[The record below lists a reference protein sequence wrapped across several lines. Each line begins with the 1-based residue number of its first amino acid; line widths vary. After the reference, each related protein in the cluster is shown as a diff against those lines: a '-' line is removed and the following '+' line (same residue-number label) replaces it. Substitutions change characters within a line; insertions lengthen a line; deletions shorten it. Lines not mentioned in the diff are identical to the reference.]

1 LPRLLDD
8 EETGKEEKKGEED
21 DEDGE
26 RDEADESGEVDTAE
40 EHVLVDEEPVAEN
53 DDEDEDEDGEALPP
67 RFLCSRN
74 RAGTTPLLATKC
86 MAHAAS
92 RAWGA
97 IVRRSVL
104 LVST

>member
-1 LPRLLDD
+1 MPRLLDD

-26 RDEADESGEVDTAE
+26 SDETDESGEVGTAE
-40 EHVLVDEEPVAEN
+40 DVDEEPVAEN